1 MAVTYCVVATMRLIE
16 ERSRVPGLL
25 GAA

>member
-1 MAVTYCVVATMRLIE
+1 MAVTYCVIATMRLIE